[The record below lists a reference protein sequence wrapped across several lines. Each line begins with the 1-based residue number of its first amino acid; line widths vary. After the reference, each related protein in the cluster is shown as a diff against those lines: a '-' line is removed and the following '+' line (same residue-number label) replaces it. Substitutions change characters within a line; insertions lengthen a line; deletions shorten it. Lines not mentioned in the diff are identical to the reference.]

1 MPSIKDC
8 LLAVYN
14 LLKPATVAVIPAIA
28 IPALPLIPLK
38 TLPILPKE
46 LPKLLNPL
54 SPLAFPKS
62 FNDLETVFITLV
74 ASSTALIVT
83 LTSLSAILS
92 PPFLIKKIGTIH

>member
-14 LLKPATVAVIPAIA
+14 LLKPVTAKLIPATA
-28 IPALPLIPLK
+28 NPALPLTPEK
-38 TLPILPKE
+38 TLLIVLPN
-46 LPKLLNPL
+46 LDKLLNPVIFPRL
-54 SPLAFPKS
+54 FNWSATPLMVS
-62 FNDLETVFITLV
+62 V